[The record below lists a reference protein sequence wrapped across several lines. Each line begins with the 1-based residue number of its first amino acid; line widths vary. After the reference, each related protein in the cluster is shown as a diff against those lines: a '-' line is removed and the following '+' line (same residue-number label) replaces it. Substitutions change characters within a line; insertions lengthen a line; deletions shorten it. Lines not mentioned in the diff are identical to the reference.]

1 MKLIYICSPYRAE
14 NDATLQ
20 RNIDYARELTR
31 NALLQGDVPVATHLY
46 MTQCPDESIEGERR
60 TGLAAGTEILRRC
73 DAVVVGMKY
82 GISEGMAA
90 EIRCAEENGIFIEY
104 TGG

>member
-46 MTQCPDESIEGERR
+46 MTQCLDESIEGERKI
-60 TGLAAGTEILRRC
+60 GLAAGTEILRRC